1 MTLKLLKTVAI
12 VVIALAP
19 LIAAG
24 SAEAMAAILMVAAFA
39 AAASVAEALVTAASE
54 ATDFGLVGF
63 SEASIPATAITLAI
77 TDTAPAI

>member
-1 MTLKLLKTVAI
+1 MTRKLLKTVPI
-12 VVIALAP
+12 VVIPLAP

-24 SAEAMAAILMVAAFA
+24 SAEARGGGFHGGGFGRGGFGDQ
-39 AAASVAEALVTAASE
+39 ASE

-63 SEASIPATAITLAI
+63 SEAFIPATMAAITLAI

>member
-1 MTLKLLKTVAI
+1 MLKTVTI
-12 VVIALAP
+12 VMIALAP

-24 SAEAMAAILMVAAFA
+24 SAEAYGGGFHGGGFTAV
-39 AAASVAEALVTAASE
+39 SVAEALVTGASG

-63 SEASIPATAITLAI
+63 SEAFIPATMAPITLAI